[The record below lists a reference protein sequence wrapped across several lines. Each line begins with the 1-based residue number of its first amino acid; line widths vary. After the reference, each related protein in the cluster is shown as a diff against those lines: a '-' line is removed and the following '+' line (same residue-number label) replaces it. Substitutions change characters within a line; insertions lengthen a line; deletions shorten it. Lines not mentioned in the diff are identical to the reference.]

1 MAKFKVA
8 CIQNCAGEI
17 LQDNLNRISELVSAA
32 AKVGSELICLP
43 EFYSVLFRNDYEY
56 VSDQFIWEDHYV
68 LSHAKK
74 LAQKNSVWLLMGSIP
89 VLDGH
94 KTVRNRSVIL
104 SPDGA
109 VVDYYDKIHLFDV
122 NIKDGQTYR
131 ESDYVKSGDRLVV
144 SDLPWGKLGLT
155 ICYDLRFSHLYRLL
169 AQAGAL
175 FITIPS
181 AFTYK
186 TGEAHWE
193 VLVRARAIESGSF
206 IFAPSQCGIRTWGR
220 RTFGHSLIVSP
231 WGEILADGGCNEGF
245 IMAEIDTLAVK
256 KVRKMIPSLS
266 NNDIFKASF

>member
-17 LQDNLNRISELVSAA
+17 LQDNLNRISELVSGA
-32 AKVGSELICLP
+32 AKAGSELICLP
-43 EFYSVLFRNDYEY
+43 EFYSVLFKNDYEY

-74 LAQKNSVWLLMGSIP
+74 LAQKNNVWLLMGSIP

-94 KTVRNRSVIL
+94 KTIRNRSVIL

-109 VVDYYDKIHLFDV
+109 IADYYDKIHLFDV

-155 ICYDLRFSHLYRLL
+155 FCYDLRFSHLYRLL

-206 IFAPSQCGIRTWGR
+206 VFAPSQCGVRTWGR
-220 RTFGHSLIVSP
+220 KTFGHSLIVSP
-231 WGEILADGGCNEGF
+231 WGEILADGGSNEGF
-245 IMAEIDTLAVK
+245 IMAEIDSLAVRK
-256 KVRKMIPSLS
+256 CRKMIPSLS
-266 NNDIFKASF
+266 NNKIFRASF

>member
-17 LQDNLNRISELVSAA
+17 LQDNLNRISELVSGA
-32 AKVGSELICLP
+32 AKAGSELICLP
-43 EFYSVLFRNDYEY
+43 EFYSVLFKNDYEY

-74 LAQKNSVWLLMGSIP
+74 LAQKNNVWLLMGSIP

-94 KTVRNRSVIL
+94 KTIRNRSVIL

-109 VVDYYDKIHLFDV
+109 IADYYDKIHLFDV

-155 ICYDLRFSHLYRLL
+155 VCYDLRFSHLYRLL

-206 IFAPSQCGIRTWGR
+206 VFAPSQCGVRTWGR
-220 RTFGHSLIVSP
+220 KTFGHSLIVSP
-231 WGEILADGGCNEGF
+231 WGEILADGGSNEGF
-245 IMAEIDTLAVK
+245 IMAEIDSLAVRK
-256 KVRKMIPSLS
+256 CRKMIPSLS
-266 NNDIFKASF
+266 NNKIFRASF

>member
-1 MAKFKVA
+1 MAKFRVA
-8 CIQNCAGEI
+8 CVQNCAGEI
-17 LQDNLNRISELVSAA
+17 LQDNLNKISELVFAA
-32 AKVGSELICLP
+32 AKAGSDLICLP
-43 EFYSVLFRNDYEY
+43 EFYSVLFKNDYEY
-56 VSDQFIWEDHYV
+56 VSDQFIWKDHYV
-68 LSHAKK
+68 LSHAKE
-74 LAQKNSVWLLMGSIP
+74 LARKNKVWLLVGSIP

-104 SPDGA
+104 SPAGE

-131 ESDYVKSGDRLVV
+131 ESDYVQRGDRLVV

-155 ICYDLRFSHLYRLL
+155 VCYDLRFSHLYRLL
-169 AQAGAL
+169 AQAGAF

-206 IFAPSQCGIRTWGR
+206 IFAPSQCGVRTWGR
-220 RTFGHSLIVSP
+220 KTFGHSLIVSP
-231 WGEILADGGCNEGF
+231 WGEILADGGRNEGF
-245 IMAEIDTLAVK
+245 IMAEIDPLAVK

-266 NNDIFKASF
+266 NNDILRASF